1 LLNLAYLIKRELKI
15 RRSNFKALLAFNASV
30 LPAEKRRFYG
40 VLLVIGVLLC
50 IAMIEV
56 KHIYVIDLYPQYDF
70 KIDNAYFLL
79 KEKLGL

>member
-1 LLNLAYLIKRELKI
+1 MKI
-15 RRSNFKALLAFNASV
+15 RRLAIMTNIERSNFKALLAFNASV

>member
-1 LLNLAYLIKRELKI
+1 MTNLE
-15 RRSNFKALLAFNASV
+15 RSNFKALLAFNGSV
-30 LPAEKRRFYG
+30 LPVEKRRFYG
-40 VLLVIGVLLC
+40 ILLVVGVLLS
-50 IAMIEV
+50 IAVIEI

>member
-1 LLNLAYLIKRELKI
+1 MTNLE
-15 RRSNFKALLAFNASV
+15 RSNFKALLAFNGSV
-30 LPAEKRRFYG
+30 LPVEKRRFYG
-40 VLLVIGVLLC
+40 ILLVVGVLLC
-50 IAMIEV
+50 IAVIEI

>member
-1 LLNLAYLIKRELKI
+1 MTNLE
-15 RRSNFKALLAFNASV
+15 RSNFKALLAFNGSV
-30 LPAEKRRFYG
+30 LPVEKRRFYG
-40 VLLVIGVLLC
+40 ILLAVGVLLC
-50 IAMIEV
+50 IAVIEI